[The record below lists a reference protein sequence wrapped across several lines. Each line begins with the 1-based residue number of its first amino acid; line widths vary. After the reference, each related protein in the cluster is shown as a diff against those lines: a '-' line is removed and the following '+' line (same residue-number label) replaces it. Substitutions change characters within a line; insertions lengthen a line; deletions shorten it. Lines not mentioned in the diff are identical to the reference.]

1 MLVNVEPLLLLLLLL
16 SLSLSLSHTHTHTH
30 THTRTQSHLHDE
42 NDTMV
47 NNIVLLG
54 KHRHYAHFMIL
65 TF

>member
-1 MLVNVEPLLLLLLLL
+1 MLNLYYYYYYYYY
-16 SLSLSLSHTHTHTH
+16 SLSLSLTRANTHM
-30 THTRTQSHLHDE
+30 QSHLRDE

-65 TF
+65 T

>member
-1 MLVNVEPLLLLLLLL
+1 MLVNVEPLLLLLF
-16 SLSLSLSHTHTHTH
+16 SLSLSHAQTHM
-30 THTRTQSHLHDE
+30 QSHLRDE

-65 TF
+65 T

>member
-1 MLVNVEPLLLLLLLL
+1 MLVNVEPLLLLLFSL
-16 SLSLSLSHTHTHTH
+16 SLSLSLSLTRANTHM
-30 THTRTQSHLHDE
+30 QSHLRDE

-65 TF
+65 T

>member
-1 MLVNVEPLLLLLLLL
+1 MLVNVEPLLSLSLLLLF
-16 SLSLSLSHTHTHTH
+16 SLSLSHAQTHM
-30 THTRTQSHLHDE
+30 QSHLRDE

-65 TF
+65 T